1 MSSREKRGTWLT
13 PYWDAYCARFPGV
26 IPNGGFMGKC
36 IKPYHDRDGEAQC
49 LAQWVAY
56 LNLTDAMFVS
66 PARFAA
72 GYGAWVTAY
81 SGKQSGNSSFSAEP
95 LVQDGW
101 LGDELERR
109 TRP

>member
-1 MSSREKRGTWLT
+1 MTSRETRGTWLT
-13 PYWDAYCARFPGV
+13 PYWDAYCTRFPGV

-36 IKPYHDRDGEAQC
+36 IKPYHDRDGEEQC

-56 LNLTDAMFVS
+56 LHLTDAMYVS

-72 GYGAWVTAY
+72 GYGAWGKPKVTITL
-81 SGKQSGNSSFSAEP
+81 GP
-95 LVQDGW
+95 LVVQGW
-101 LGDELERR
+101 LSEEADKA